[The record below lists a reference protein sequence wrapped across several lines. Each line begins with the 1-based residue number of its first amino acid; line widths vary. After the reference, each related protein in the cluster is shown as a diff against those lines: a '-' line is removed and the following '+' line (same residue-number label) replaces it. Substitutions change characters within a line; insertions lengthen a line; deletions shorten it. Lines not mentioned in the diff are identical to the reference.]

1 MIRHLLQRLIVASI
15 RFTAAGL
22 GLLALMEFA
31 FVVLG
36 GGKVHVW
43 DPSAWGAVPAE
54 WSPRATSWSDLL
66 AARGA
71 ATGRIL
77 LLAFPG
83 ALLVGYSWGI
93 LGARLRRQRAA
104 PLLAAPFAAFACVPG
119 FWFVGLVAIH
129 SYFHW
134 QRPGFANDLV
144 VERGPDLLAWW
155 HAAVVA
161 LPALAAAAAWQIRAV
176 AAALEREVAQPWV
189 RGAFVA
195 GANDEE
201 IFYRRALRRCRG
213 SLVALT
219 DRALPALLGGLVVL
233 EPAFRYPGIG
243 SLLVESI
250 RLGSYPGVFF
260 ASLSLTVPPTVAVWL
275 REMLSPHS
283 TSA

>member
-1 MIRHLLQRLIVASI
+1 MIRHVLQRLLVAMI
-15 RFTAAGL
+15 RFAAAAL
-22 GLLALMEFA
+22 GVLLLMEFA
-31 FVVLG
+31 LVVLAG
-36 GGKVHVW
+36 AKIHVW
-43 DPSAWGAVPAE
+43 DPAAYETVPAE
-54 WSPRATSWSDLL
+54 LSPRPVGWSGLL
-66 AARGA
+66 RERGS

-77 LLAFPG
+77 LLAVPG
-83 ALLVGYSWGI
+83 VLLVGYSWGI

-104 PLLAAPFAAFACVPG
+104 TLLAAPFAAIACIPG
-119 FWFVGLVAIH
+119 FWFVGLVAIY

-161 LPALAAAAAWQIRAV
+161 VPALAAGAAWQIRSV
-176 AAALEREVAQPWV
+176 AAVLEREVSQPWV

-201 IFYRRALRRCRG
+201 IFYRRTLRRSRG
-213 SLVALT
+213 ALLALS
-219 DRALPALLGGLVVL
+219 DRTLPALLGGLVVL

-250 RLGSYPGVFF
+250 RLGSYPGILL
-260 ASLSLTVPPTVAVWL
+260 ASLVLTALTTVAVFL
-275 REMLSPHS
+275 REVLAPDES
-283 TSA
+283 SA